1 MPTTEVIS
9 NGVVQASDV
18 TSKDVNVMTSS
29 EKPNFSQG
37 EKYARDVW
45 TAGIDCR
52 NAVLIVALQN
62 DALAA

>member
-37 EKYARDVW
+37 EKYARD
-45 TAGIDCR
+45 A
-52 NAVLIVALQN
+52 
-62 DALAA
+62 